1 MRVNGLIPARF
12 LVLISHIVITVT
24 IFISRDLHIKA
35 SLSTTYTTA
44 EYNAED
50 LKFII
55 VLAVSC
61 FLFAFELLSF
71 LFGVTIHH
79 NPLRRHRQLLLLR
92 ALGLELQP
100 LLADLRCDHRAA
112 SPAGPQ
118 PAHRAG
124 PPQAAVMK
132 PNCTSPAATA
142 TASHFAGSVALLL
155 FLLDSWPVND
165 FFYIF
170 GFCIAFPAVTEV
182 FAIISAFSYSPKSAE
197 APAKSSKQAAGQ
209 RGGAKAS

>member
-71 LFGVTIHH
+71 LFGVTMFL
-79 NPLRRHRQLLLLR
+79 PTQSLF
-92 ALGLELQP
+92 
-100 LLADLRCDHRAA
+100 
-112 SPAGPQ
+112 S
-118 PAHRAG
+118 
-124 PPQAAVMK
+124 
-132 PNCTSPAATA
+132 